1 MFSYDV
7 KDNNSFERIQ
17 KIKRNLDLEHPELKN
32 LQLFLAALKKSPYDR
47 KNVQQEEA
55 IKYAKLNRMI
65 FVEVSALT
73 GEGVEELFSFVACTL
88 LRPIDSFLVCSL
100 RILTLTSKNNVGSSL
115 KELQEH
121 PALKSLDFASLLR
134 WALLKRNI
142 PIEWDGRKLSDIAE
156 LIKANAGSIVRTSD
170 AAYSIPENSETVILL
185 FCENLTTISLPH
197 ERPRL
202 KQLVII
208 GCPKLTDPP
217 RAVLK

>member
-1 MFSYDV
+1 MFSSGSNLR
-7 KDNNSFERIQ
+7 KGMQNS
-17 KIKRNLDLEHPELKN
+17 
-32 LQLFLAALKKSPYDR
+32 
-47 KNVQQEEA
+47 
-55 IKYAKLNRMI
+55 
-65 FVEVSALT
+65 
-73 GEGVEELFSFVACTL
+73 
-88 LRPIDSFLVCSL
+88 
-100 RILTLTSKNNVGSSL
+100 
-115 KELQEH
+115 
-121 PALKSLDFASLLR
+121 
-134 WALLKRNI
+134 NI
-142 PIEWDGRKLSDIAE
+142 PVKWDDRKLSGIAE